1 MTFFLQLV
9 VTGILTGSIYA
20 LIALGIVL
28 IYKAT
33 RVFNFAQGEVLI
45 ISGLIITS
53 FMGLF
58 GIAIGLILGLIISFF
73 IGLIIE
79 RLALRPL
86 IGQPI
91 LSTIM
96 MTLGLSWA
104 LRGIGSIGW
113 QSTIRTMPSFL
124 PSGQIELFQVK
135 ISQVH
140 FIAFA
145 VSMVVFILFAI
156 FFQKTKLGLG
166 MRATAENHQY
176 AQSTGINVR
185 GVFAMTWA
193 IACLTACM
201 AAILLGCIGGGIS
214 PTVSI
219 IGLKAFP
226 AVIVGGLE
234 SVPGAVI
241 GGISIGLL
249 EALAGGLIHPSLID
263 ITPYIV
269 LLLVLFIKPYGIFGL
284 VRIERV

>member
-1 MTFFLQLV
+1 MIFFLKL
-9 VTGILTGSIYA
+9 TASGILTGSIYA

-45 ISGLIITS
+45 ISGLITTS
-53 FMGLF
+53 FMGVF
-58 GIAIGLILGLIISFF
+58 GIFPGIIAGILVSFVLGLV
-73 IGLIIE
+73 IE
-79 RLALRPL
+79 RMTLRPL

-104 LRGIGSIGW
+104 LRGVGTIGW
-113 QSTIRTMPSFL
+113 QSTIRQMPNVV
-124 PSGQIELFQVK
+124 PHHQIMIGPIGVSLIHLIAFFV
-135 ISQVH
+135 SMLV
-140 FIAFA
+140 FIA
-145 VSMVVFILFAI
+145 FAI

-166 MRATAENHQY
+166 MRATAENHQF
-176 AQSTGINVR
+176 AQSTGINVKR
-185 GVFAMTWA
+185 VFAMTWA
-193 IACLTACM
+193 ISCMTACM
-201 AAILLGCIGGGIS
+201 GALLLGFIGGGIS

-219 IGLKAFP
+219 VGLKAFP

-234 SVPGAVI
+234 SLPGAII
-241 GGISIGLL
+241 GGLAIGLL
-249 EALAGGLIHPSLID
+249 ETWAGGLIHPSLIE

>member
-1 MTFFLQLV
+1 MTFFIQL
-9 VTGILTGSIYA
+9 TLSGIFTGSLYA

-45 ISGLIITS
+45 ITGLITVS
-53 FMGLF
+53 LMGFF
-58 GIAIGLILGLIISFF
+58 GIWIGLITGLILAF
-73 IGLIIE
+73 IVGLTIE

-104 LRGIGSIGW
+104 LRGFGTIGW
-113 QSTIRTMPSFL
+113 QSTIRHMPSFL
-124 PSGQIELFQVK
+124 PHGQLTVGK
-135 ISQVH
+135 VGISEVH
-140 FIAFA
+140 LIAFA
-145 VSMVVFILFAI
+145 ISMLVFILFAL

-166 MRATAENHQY
+166 MRATAESHQY

-185 GVFAMTWA
+185 GIFAMTWA
-193 IACLTACM
+193 IACFTACIG
-201 AAILLGCIGGGIS
+201 AVLLGSIGGGIS

-241 GGISIGLL
+241 GGLTIGLL
-249 EALAGGLIHPSLID
+249 EAWAGGLIHPSLIE
-263 ITPYIV
+263 ITPYLV
-269 LLLVLFIKPYGIFGL
+269 LLLILFIRPYGIFGL

>member
-1 MTFFLQLV
+1 MTFFLQL
-9 VTGILTGSIYA
+9 TAIGILKGSVYA

-45 ISGLIITS
+45 ISGLITTS
-53 FMGLF
+53 FIGLF
-58 GIAIGLILGLIISFF
+58 GIGPGLVAGLIVSFF
-73 IGLIIE
+73 MGLIIE

-91 LSTIM
+91 LSIIM

-104 LRGIGSIGW
+104 LRGIGTIGW
-113 QSTIRTMPSFL
+113 QSTIRQMPSFL
-124 PSGQIELFQVK
+124 PSGQIRLGQVG
-135 ISQVH
+135 ISEINL
-140 FIAFA
+140 IAFG
-145 VSMVVFILFAI
+145 VSMLVFILFAV

-176 AQSTGINVR
+176 AQSSGINVR

-193 IACLTACM
+193 ISCLTACIG
-201 AAILLGCIGGGIS
+201 AILLGCIGGGIS

-219 IGLKAFP
+219 VGLKAFP

-234 SVPGAVI
+234 SVPGAVV
-241 GGISIGLL
+241 GGLAIGLL
-249 EALAGGLIHPSLID
+249 ETWAGGLIHPSLID

-269 LLLVLFIKPYGIFGL
+269 LLLILFIKPYGIFGL
-284 VRIERV
+284 VRIERI

>member
-1 MTFFLQLV
+1 MVFFMQLT

-20 LIALGIVL
+20 LIALGIVI

-45 ISGLIITS
+45 ISGLITTTFIS
-53 FMGLF
+53 FF
-58 GIAIGLILGLIISFF
+58 GIAIGLISGLIVSFLL
-73 IGLIIE
+73 GLIIE
-79 RLALRPL
+79 RLTLRPL

-91 LSTIM
+91 LATIM

-104 LRGIGSIGW
+104 LRGFGSIGW
-113 QSTIRTMPSFL
+113 QSTIRQFPEIVPHS
-124 PSGQIELFQVK
+124 QIMIGEVG
-135 ISQVH
+135 ISQIH
-140 FIAFA
+140 LIAFLA
-145 VSMVVFILFAI
+145 SMSVFVLFAI
-156 FFQKTKLGLG
+156 FFKKTKLGLG
-166 MRATAENHQY
+166 MRATAENHQF
-176 AQSTGINVR
+176 AQSTGINVK

-193 IACLTACM
+193 ISCFIACI

-234 SVPGAVI
+234 SAPGAVI
-241 GGISIGLL
+241 GGIAIGLL
-249 EALAGGLIHPSLID
+249 ESWAGGLIHPSLMEV
-263 ITPYIV
+263 TPYFV
-269 LLLVLFIKPYGIFGL
+269 LLLVLFIKPYGLFGL

>member
-1 MTFFLQLV
+1 MIFFLKLTV
-9 VTGILTGSIYA
+9 AGILTGSIYA
-20 LIALGIVL
+20 LLALGIVL

-33 RVFNFAQGEVLI
+33 RVFNFAQGEILI
-45 ISGLIITS
+45 LGGLITTT

-58 GIAIGLILGLIISFF
+58 GILIGILSGIVVSFFLGL
-73 IGLIIE
+73 LIE

-96 MTLGLSWA
+96 MTLGLSWV
-104 LRGIGSIGW
+104 LRGVGTIGW
-113 QSTIRTMPSFL
+113 QSTIRQMPNVL
-124 PSGQIELFQVK
+124 PSDQIMIGPVG

-140 FIAFA
+140 LIAFSISMLIFVIFA
-145 VSMVVFILFAI
+145 V

-185 GVFAMTWA
+185 RVFSMTWA
-193 IACLTACM
+193 ISCMTACM
-201 AAILLGCIGGGIS
+201 GAILLGFIGGGIS

-219 IGLKAFP
+219 VGLKAFP

-234 SVPGAVI
+234 SLPGAVI
-241 GGISIGLL
+241 GGLAIGLL
-249 EALAGGLIHPSLID
+249 ETWAGGLIHPALID
-263 ITPYIV
+263 ITPYVI

-284 VRIERV
+284 VRIERI

>member
-1 MTFFLQLV
+1 MTFFLQLT
-9 VTGILTGSIYA
+9 VTGILTGSLYA

-45 ISGLIITS
+45 ISGLITTTCLA
-53 FMGLF
+53 LF
-58 GIAIGLILGLIISFF
+58 GIGIGLIVGLIVSFFLGLA
-73 IGLIIE
+73 IE

-96 MTLGLSWA
+96 MTLGLGWV
-104 LRGIGSIGW
+104 LRGFGTIGW
-113 QSTIRTMPSFL
+113 QSTIRHMPTFL
-124 PSGQIELFQVK
+124 PHGQIKLGEVG
-135 ISQVH
+135 ISQIH
-140 FIAFA
+140 LISFA
-145 VSMVVFILFAI
+145 ISMMVFILFAV
-156 FFQKTKLGLG
+156 FFKKTKLGLG
-166 MRATAENHQY
+166 MRATAEHHQY
-176 AQSTGINVR
+176 AQSTGINVK

-193 IACLTACM
+193 ISCFTACIG
-201 AAILLGCIGGGIS
+201 AILLGCIGGGIS

-234 SVPGAVI
+234 SLPGAVI
-241 GGISIGLL
+241 GGLFIGLL
-249 EALAGGLIHPSLID
+249 EAWAGGLIHPSLID
-263 ITPYIV
+263 ITPYII
-269 LLLVLFIKPYGIFGL
+269 LLLVLFIKPYGLFGL

>member
-1 MTFFLQLV
+1 MIFFLNL
-9 VTGILTGSIYA
+9 TAAGILTGSIYA
-20 LIALGIVL
+20 LLALGIVL

-33 RVFNFAQGEVLI
+33 RVFNFAQGEILI
-45 ISGLIITS
+45 LGGLITTT

-58 GIAIGLILGLIISFF
+58 GPLIGILSGIVVSFFLGL
-73 IGLIIE
+73 LIE

-104 LRGIGSIGW
+104 LRGVGTIGW
-113 QSTIRTMPSFL
+113 QSTIRQMPNVL
-124 PSGQIELFQVK
+124 TDQIMIGPVG

-140 FIAFA
+140 LFAFSISMLIFVVFA
-145 VSMVVFILFAI
+145 V
-156 FFQKTKLGLG
+156 FFQKSKLGLG

-176 AQSTGINVR
+176 AQSTGINVKR
-185 GVFAMTWA
+185 VFAMTWA
-193 IACLTACM
+193 ISCVTACLG
-201 AAILLGCIGGGIS
+201 AILLGFIGGGIS

-219 IGLKAFP
+219 VGLKAFP

-234 SVPGAVI
+234 SLPGALI
-241 GGISIGLL
+241 GGLAIGLL
-249 EALAGGLIHPSLID
+249 ETWAGGLVHPALIE
-263 ITPYIV
+263 ITPYVI

-284 VRIERV
+284 VRIERI

>member
-1 MTFFLQLV
+1 MTFFLQL
-9 VTGILTGSIYA
+9 TAIGILKGSVYA

-33 RVFNFAQGEVLI
+33 RVFNFAQGEVLV
-45 ISGLIITS
+45 ISGLITTS
-53 FMGLF
+53 FIGLF
-58 GIAIGLILGLIISFF
+58 GIGAGLVAGLIVSFF
-73 IGLIIE
+73 MGLIIE

-91 LSTIM
+91 LSIIM

-104 LRGIGSIGW
+104 LRGIGTIGW
-113 QSTIRTMPSFL
+113 QSTIRQMPSFL
-124 PSGQIELFQVK
+124 PSSQIRVGQVA
-135 ISQVH
+135 ISEINL
-140 FIAFA
+140 IAFG
-145 VSMVVFILFAI
+145 VSMLVFILFAV

-176 AQSTGINVR
+176 AQSSGINVR

-193 IACLTACM
+193 ISCLTACIG
-201 AAILLGCIGGGIS
+201 AILLGCIGGGIS

-219 IGLKAFP
+219 VGLKAFP

-234 SVPGAVI
+234 SVPGAVV
-241 GGISIGLL
+241 GGLAIGLL
-249 EALAGGLIHPSLID
+249 ETWAGGLIHPSLID

-269 LLLVLFIKPYGIFGL
+269 LLLILFIKPYGIFGL
-284 VRIERV
+284 VRIERI

>member
-1 MTFFLQLV
+1 MIFFLQL
-9 VTGILTGSIYA
+9 TAIGILTGSVYA

-45 ISGLIITS
+45 ISGLITTS
-53 FMGLF
+53 FIGLF
-58 GIAIGLILGLIISFF
+58 GIGVGLVAGLIVSFF
-73 IGLIIE
+73 MGFIIE
-79 RLALRPL
+79 RLTLRPL

-113 QSTIRTMPSFL
+113 QSTIRHMPGFL
-124 PSGQIELFQVK
+124 PSGQIKLGEVG
-135 ISQVH
+135 ISQIH
-140 FIAFA
+140 LIAFG
-145 VSMVVFILFAI
+145 VSMLVFVLFAL

-193 IACLTACM
+193 ISCLTACIG
-201 AAILLGCIGGGIS
+201 AILLGCIGGGIS

-234 SVPGAVI
+234 SVPGAII
-241 GGISIGLL
+241 GGLAIGLL
-249 EALAGGLIHPSLID
+249 ETWAGGLIHPSLID

-269 LLLVLFIKPYGIFGL
+269 LLFILFIKPYGIFGL